1 MRLSVQLV
9 GLLLAGLLHNT
20 VRGAGAQAQE
30 GAPAQASA
38 SELRDA
44 RLSFTPESAARA
56 RAVLAAGPSEVE
68 ARATALL
75 ALGGS
80 RTGGDLARL
89 ESALADGKPLERRA
103 ALYALGET
111 GVAGLPALERAL
123 AGDVSGLEEAVGV
136 ALLVAE
142 RRGAAAAGTRLV
154 ELAQTD
160 TALGRAAALAL
171 TQRAGEGTSFAA
183 LTEYHDL
190 RWRAARAY
198 GLVDG
203 QRGPKALAAE
213 LFAEAAFRERV
224 VVTAAAGL
232 APEVLQ
238 AHLFELLL
246 AGERAEVLR
255 VAVVL
260 FPAQLERALL
270 AGAWKPSLEAWRVM
284 LTEIEAARAERR
296 AQGLLEIAFR
306 ESPELEAQAG
316 LLLVRAGGD
325 LPWRWVAD
333 QLEAGGAR
341 MRSALAEACGERGE
355 KARIPDLADLLE
367 RRPDLAIFGEG
378 LVALARLGHASA
390 REALDEILKGPA
402 SPKRDQVVA
411 ALARVLHDGNLRA
424 RAETV
429 LRREDLAPELRFEL
443 ELALALAGAPVER
456 ARLRAAL
463 SEGRSLEQRVRL
475 VRALARAPEAADLEL
490 LAGLFPTENERE
502 LDVELALAL
511 LQNRH
516 PAVDGLLRATLWSDE
531 WNASVLAGGL
541 LVQAGGMRALADEL
555 GAAPRSAGESDL
567 RRVGFAL
574 GQWGGFAALEELGRT
589 RSEGDP
595 ALQGALLGALAVRAS
610 EPERPVSIRLPEKG
624 DAEPKRAPGKGPKKR
639 RKPAR

>member
-1 MRLSVQLV
+1 MRLSVLLA
-9 GLLLAGLLHNT
+9 GLLLAGLLLDT
-20 VRGAGAQAQE
+20 ARGAGAQAQE
-30 GAPAQASA
+30 GAPAQSSA

-56 RAVLAAGPSEVE
+56 RVVLAAGPSEVE

-111 GVAGLPALERAL
+111 GVAGLAALERAL
-123 AGDVSGLEEAVGV
+123 AGDVSGLEEAICV
-136 ALLVAE
+136 ALWVAE

-154 ELAQTD
+154 EFAQAD
-160 TALGRAAALAL
+160 TALGRAAARALAL
-171 TQRAGEGTSFAA
+171 RAGEGASFAA

-246 AGERAEVLR
+246 TGERAEVLR
-255 VAVVL
+255 VAVVH

-284 LTEIEAARAERR
+284 LAEIESARAERR

-325 LPWRWVAD
+325 LPWRWVSD

-378 LVALARLGHASA
+378 LVALARLGHAPA

-402 SPKRDQVVA
+402 SPERDQVVA

-443 ELALALAGAPVER
+443 ELALVGAPVER

-475 VRALARAPEAADLEL
+475 VRALARTPEAADLEL

-541 LVQAGGMRALADEL
+541 LVQAGGARALADEL

-574 GQWGGFAALEELGRT
+574 GQWGGFAALEELART